1 MERAT
6 EHDAARGEGAAVDR
20 IVAEYRREVV
30 LRGLFTIACRAGAL
44 AFVALY
50 FYFGIYLERTEVFYV
65 TLNLAGVAT
74 GLSSFVVIFYFE
86 IPQVVRDLHGAD
98 ASRADASWAAIE
110 RLRGELLPRLFDALW
125 MRPEERD
132 ALVRS
137 IDRPTLVRMTAE
149 RAQDRW
155 RRRGKIY
162 LGVYGTLAALYLAL
176 VAFYDP
182 RPPGLR

>member
-6 EHDAARGEGAAVDR
+6 EQQAGAPGATVDR
-20 IVAEYRREVV
+20 IVAEYRREVL
-30 LRGLFTIACRAGAL
+30 LRRVFTIACRLGGL
-44 AFVALY
+44 GFIALY
-50 FYFGIYLERTEVFYV
+50 FYFGIVLERTEVFYI

-74 GLSSFVVIFYFE
+74 GLSSFVVILYFE

-98 ASRADASWAAIE
+98 TARADASWAAIE
-110 RLRGELLPRLFDALW
+110 RLRGEVLPRLFDALW

-137 IDRPTLVRMTAE
+137 IDRPTLVQMTAE
-149 RAQDRW
+149 RARDRW

-162 LGVYGTLAALYLAL
+162 LGVYLTLAALYLAL
-176 VAFYDP
+176 VALYDP